1 MMNLKV
7 LCKYF
12 QHGYLW
18 IRKPNSKKMYW
29 PSRDFL
35 GLCLCMLCARVLSAR
50 GVVVAWWPPHRI
62 IITRHHYLSP
72 SIQILGRN
80 KLGTVAYLPL
90 NCMESMVQCQHLIFN
105 HSKSRALFFILLLFQ
120 KPDWWRRYVKC
131 PKPMILWSRGII
143 ISTQV
148 VTEKWLSKSYLKQ
161 VRPGKNFLK
170 ETLAAFKWALSEKN
184 QTPVTE
190 KLMIQQSRAALLVSF
205 NEAKLGWKNS
215 LFKPDAVFVIFI
227 SMMNCFNSLL
237 FWICNIK
244 QANHYINKGAL
255 EICKVGL
262 KKNWM

>member
-35 GLCLCMLCARVLSAR
+35 GLCLCMVCARVLSAR
-50 GVVVAWWPPHRI
+50 GVVVAWCPPHRI
-62 IITRHHYLSP
+62 IITRHHYISP
-72 SIQILGRN
+72 SIWILGRN

-90 NCMESMVQCQHLIFN
+90 NCMGSMVQCQHLIFN
-105 HSKSRALFFILLLFQ
+105 HSKSRALFFTLLLFQ

-131 PKPMILWSRGII
+131 PKPMIFVIKGYH
-143 ISTQV
+143 
-148 VTEKWLSKSYLKQ
+148 YLHPAGDRKVAVQ
-161 VRPGKNFLK
+161 ELFKTRTTRK
-170 ETLAAFKWALSEKN
+170 ELSERN
-184 QTPVTE
+184 LSGLQVGTE
-190 KLMIQQSRAALLVSF
+190 WKEPNASDREINDTTIKGSFISFIQWGKTWTKKL
-205 NEAKLGWKNS
+205 